1 MKAYTE
7 KRISFAH
14 STRVALILDKL
25 GCTREYAKRKSV
37 FFLHIALICTNFAVK
52 SSELG
57 FYGFCYN
64 NCSNGDTD
72 CNAVLGVL
80 LGNGN
85 CIYLVE

>member
-52 SSELG
+52 SSE
-57 FYGFCYN
+57 
-64 NCSNGDTD
+64 
-72 CNAVLGVL
+72 
-80 LGNGN
+80 
-85 CIYLVE
+85 